1 MTLLRVWKD
10 IGIPDLWSICFH
22 DPGYMVIGYMVIPDT
37 WSILAGPNADQVSG
51 THCIRNRVYIIIAFQ
66 LVNPI
71 NMDSDMVLLP
81 LPLSF

>member
-1 MTLLRVWKD
+1 MKFQKK
-10 IGIPDLWSICFH
+10 GNF
-22 DPGYMVIGYMVIPDT
+22 GYMVNFSWYT
-37 WSILAGPNADQVSG
+37 RGPY
-51 THCIRNRVYIIIAFQ
+51 IRNRVYIIIAFQ